1 VKKILAG
8 AVSGAAALAVIF
20 GSGVSHADNE
30 FKGQTY
36 ERAAANIRG
45 YGGTVVIAGRIGN
58 YLPTEECVVTRSQSG
73 ESRKQLLY
81 LNCNDASALNGHSGN
96 SVATPEGKK
105 VLQLREWGE
114 GLSSDYKKSTESGK
128 APLCEKNFDW
138 CVRTCT
144 AAKNCSDEVLEY
156 LGL

>member
-1 VKKILAG
+1 MG
-8 AVSGAAALAVIF
+8 GAAALAVIF

-36 ERAAANIRG
+36 EKAAANIRS
-45 YGGTVVIAGRIGN
+45 YGGTAVIAGRIGN

-73 ESRKQLLY
+73 APGSRRQMLY
-81 LNCNDASALNGHSGN
+81 LNCNDASALNGHAGN

-105 VLQLREWGE
+105 VLQAQEWGE

-138 CVRTCT
+138 CVRTCK